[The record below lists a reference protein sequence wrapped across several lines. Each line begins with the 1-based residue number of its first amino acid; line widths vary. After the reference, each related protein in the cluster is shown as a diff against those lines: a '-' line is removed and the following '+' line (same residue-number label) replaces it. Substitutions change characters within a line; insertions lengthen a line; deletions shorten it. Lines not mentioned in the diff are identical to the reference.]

1 MQRLARAALAVIAAT
16 SAITLAGCPQSPGSI
31 CQHMVD
37 SIDGMYMRCGYNL
50 HVRLTFDGGATSTD
64 CGHVT
69 RVTDPNRIVHQ
80 CIPWADGVAC
90 ESLVLDGSGFPQ
102 LDPSCDFS
110 LLEGRP

>member
-1 MQRLARAALAVIAAT
+1 
-16 SAITLAGCPQSPGSI
+16 
-31 CQHMVD
+31 MVD

-50 HVRLTFDGGATSTD
+50 RTRLTFDGGATTTD

-69 RVTDPNRIVHQ
+69 RISNPNQLVHQ

-90 ESLVLDGSGFPQ
+90 ENLVLDGSGVPQ